1 MQSEEF
7 SEVKHGCE
15 ESGWVIKDEC
25 VSEEVMQMKNFPLKE
40 LSDFSA
46 IESTKDKISEANP
59 NLEKSMIICQGI
71 DKSL

>member
-1 MQSEEF
+1 MKSNM
-7 SEVKHGCE
+7 VVRK
-15 ESGWVIKDEC
+15 SGWVIKDEC

>member
-1 MQSEEF
+1 
-7 SEVKHGCE
+7 
-15 ESGWVIKDEC
+15 
-25 VSEEVMQMKNFPLKE
+25 MQMKNFLLKE